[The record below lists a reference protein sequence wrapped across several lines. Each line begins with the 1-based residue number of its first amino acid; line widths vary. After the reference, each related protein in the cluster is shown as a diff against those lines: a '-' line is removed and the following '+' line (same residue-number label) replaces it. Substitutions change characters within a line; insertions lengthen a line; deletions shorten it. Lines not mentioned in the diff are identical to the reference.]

1 MNEYQTLIESAPVVL
16 VEFFA
21 TWCPH
26 CRHMIPVVADVK
38 ERVNGVAEIYQ
49 LDIDKNAELADAVD
63 ISTVPTFILYR
74 DGREVWRKSG
84 EIAGDELLSR
94 IER

>member
-63 ISTVPTFILYR
+63 INTVPTFILYR
-74 DGREVWRKSG
+74 DGREVWRQSG

>member
-49 LDIDKNAELADAVD
+49 LDIDKNSELADAVD

-74 DGREVWRKSG
+74 DGREVWRQSG

>member
-1 MNEYQTLIESAPVVL
+1 MKEYQTLIESAPVVL

-26 CRHMIPVVADVK
+26 CRHMMPVVADVK
-38 ERVNGVAEIYQ
+38 ERVNGMAEIYQ
-49 LDIDKNAELADAVD
+49 LDIDKNSELADAVD

-74 DGREVWRKSG
+74 GGREVWRQSG

>member
-1 MNEYQTLIESAPVVL
+1 MNEYQNLIESAPVVL

-49 LDIDKNAELADAVD
+49 LDIDKNSELADAVD

-74 DGREVWRKSG
+74 DGREVWRQSG

>member
-74 DGREVWRKSG
+74 DGREVWRQSG